1 MSRNVGER
9 GGNGGRFSDKSDLEE
24 GLWRFI
30 SDLEIVLGTSKNM
43 EELGRE
49 QSYELLNAVLD

>member
-9 GGNGGRFSDKSDLEE
+9 GGNGGRLSDKSDLEE

>member
-1 MSRNVGER
+1 VSRNVGER
-9 GGNGGRFSDKSDLEE
+9 GGNGGRLSDKSDLEE

-30 SDLEIVLGTSKNM
+30 SDLEIVFGTSKNM

-49 QSYELLNAVLD
+49 QS